1 MQPLRTKFDRKK
13 RFFFLDV
20 LEIAT
25 TWFCSWPVKDAR
37 ALFIVMVIIIG
48 TVIATWHVKGFK
60 VMLWNIGTEF
70 ARRKIYP
77 RVDQNL
83 PMSRKGI
90 FWHGSCKGPK
100 VLTRFYLSLG
110 ATLKGTCY
118 KAVFG
123 SLITLDKII
132 KNPHP
137 YISAWNGGKA
147 PIGSE

>member
-1 MQPLRTKFDRKK
+1 MFTPTCKEAKQEAGPK
-13 RFFFLDV
+13 
-20 LEIAT
+20 
-25 TWFCSWPVKDAR
+25 
-37 ALFIVMVIIIG
+37 VMVNKIG

-60 VMLWNIGTEF
+60 VMLWKFGTEI

-83 PMSRKGI
+83 PMSRKGF

-110 ATLKGTCY
+110 ATLKETCY

-147 PIGSE
+147 PIGSELFYLSWGHTLKECT